1 MLNKIVDKFRIDAV
15 LGEGGMGIVYRAWD
29 MVLERHVALK
39 MIHRQFT
46 PTEISFR
53 RFLAE
58 AKILAKLEHPNI
70 VQVYDLLEHE
80 GSWFIVMQ
88 YVEGLTLAKIIER
101 EGPMPYQRFSP
112 VCKQVLAALG
122 YAHRAG
128 VIHRDIKPS
137 NVILAREGTV
147 KVTDFGLAKYEH
159 HPALTQT
166 SSTGGTLYYMSP
178 EQVKNLANVDQRS
191 DLYAIGMMFYEMLTG
206 RTPFPPGAPPIDIMN
221 AILDQ
226 PFQSPRRLLASVPE
240 PLSEIVMKALAKD
253 PAQRH
258 QSADEMLNAITQFE
272 YQVNYATTVRFRTND
287 AFDVSRYDI
296 SPQGPLSSRQAAYD
310 ESGRLPAKYGP
321 PATSL
326 PDTSGRGKFK
336 RLVPGFLAITAA
348 VLLILLTLKVW
359 QRSPEMLESVL
370 QRPVRAPE
378 RPAAH
383 PLARLSIFTEPANA
397 TVFLNG
403 DSIGLTPVMA
413 YSIKPGKLALRIQR
427 QNYLPIEVTATVTAG
442 KDTTFYFPLAALKA
456 DTPKTLMVESE
467 TLKQT
472 LPRPPVSP
480 PAVGAVRID
489 SSPRDATIIFDGRT
503 WGTTPRTIQEVTA
516 GDHGIVLSKTGY
528 REAYLSVTIASG
540 KTQEIN
546 ATLLPLMG
554 KLRVIVMPSGAIFID
569 GEQKRPNAADPYE
582 TSLPVGSYRIRMESP
597 QLGFLE
603 KTIDIKADRPH
614 ELAIDFTRMV
624 KLIVTA
630 FDTAG
635 QRVRAEVF
643 VDGKR
648 IGETLQELHVRI
660 GQHEIEVRREGYKLI
675 GNPQEIQ
682 LEESTAQPVRMRFT
696 LRKIQ

>member
-1 MLNKIVDKFRIDAV
+1 MLNKIVDKFRIDTV

-39 MIHRQFT
+39 MIHRQFK
-46 PTEISFR
+46 PDEISFK

-70 VQVYDLLEHE
+70 VPVYDLLEHE

-88 YVEGLTLAKIIER
+88 YVEGMTLAQIIER

-112 VCKQVLAALG
+112 VCKQVLSALG

-137 NVILAREGTV
+137 NVILARDGTV

-166 SSTGGTLYYMSP
+166 SSTGGTLFYMSP
-178 EQVKNLANVDQRS
+178 EQVKNLATVDQRS
-191 DLYAIGMMFYEMLTG
+191 DLYAIGMMMYEMLTG
-206 RTPFPPGAPPIDIMN
+206 RTPFPPGSPPIDIMN

-226 PFQSPRRLLASVPE
+226 AFPSPRRLLTSVPE

-253 PAQRH
+253 PAERYR
-258 QSADEMLNAITQFE
+258 SADEMVKAVMQFE
-272 YQVNYATTVRFRTND
+272 HRVAYAATIRPPAEEEFNVFSHDR
-287 AFDVSRYDI
+287 
-296 SPQGPLSSRQAAYD
+296 SPRELV
-310 ESGRLPAKYGP
+310 SGRPVVDDANKRLPVKYE
-321 PATSL
+321 PATQ
-326 PDTSGRGKFK
+326 PPGRSGRGKFK
-336 RLVPGFLAITAA
+336 RLMLGFLGIAAA
-348 VLLILLTLKVW
+348 VLLILITLKVW
-359 QRSPEMLESVL
+359 QRSPEMFENVL
-370 QRPVRAPE
+370 QRPVSVPE
-378 RPAAH
+378 RPAAP

-413 YSIKPGKLALRIQR
+413 YSLKPGRLALRIQR
-427 QNYLPIEVTATVTAG
+427 QNYLPIDFTVTVTAG
-442 KDTTFYFPLAALKA
+442 KDTTFYFPLAAIKA
-456 DTPKTLMVESE
+456 DMPETLMVGSE
-467 TLKQT
+467 TRKQT

-489 SSPRDATIIFDGRT
+489 SSPRDATIIFDGQT

-516 GDHGIVLSKTGY
+516 GDHVIVLSKTGY
-528 REAYLSVTIASG
+528 REAYISVTIAGG

-546 ATLLPLMG
+546 ATLLPFMG
-554 KLRVIVMPSGAIFID
+554 KLRVSVMPSGAIFID
-569 GEQKRPNAADPYE
+569 GAQKRSNAANPYE
-582 TSLPVGSYRIRMESP
+582 TILPVGSHRIRMESP

-603 KTIDIKADRPH
+603 KTIDIKADRLH
-614 ELAIDFTRMV
+614 ELTIDFTKTV

-630 FDTAG
+630 FDTAD

-648 IGETLQELHVRI
+648 LGETLQELHVRI

-675 GNPQEIQ
+675 GDPQEIQ
-682 LEESTAQPVRMRFT
+682 LEESTAQPVRMRFMF
-696 LRKIQ
+696 RKIQ